1 MFWHREGHAEKVDMI
16 VAGHN
21 IAPTQFQ
28 VGRTVV
34 AWHGIATT
42 LAFITFQRTPT
53 THSSLLTTLLAP
65 THSLATP
72 PSGCHPKN

>member
-1 MFWHREGHAEKVDMI
+1 MYIMSYMFWHREGHAEKVDMI

-34 AWHGIATT
+34 AWHGMALPLPLLSSHFREHPPLT
-42 LAFITFQRTPT
+42 R
-53 THSSLLTTLLAP
+53 HCSLLYSLP
-65 THSLATP
+65 HTH
-72 PSGCHPKN
+72 